1 MTKRYPMKEILDTS
15 IPIIAEMTLYN
26 LMIVFDMMMIGNYG
40 GNKCLT
46 AVGLS
51 NGVIFTLC
59 DVFISVGL
67 AVSLTSLI
75 ARSIGSRHYKSAQQ
89 YSICGLFLGIIISF
103 LISYFMFHKSEKIL
117 YMAGAR
123 GDILKIANV
132 FNKTMAIS
140 IFFKMNTEII
150 NSILRGYKNTKI
162 PFFTSIIVSSCKIIL
177 DFIFIFGIGRKGLG
191 VFGAA
196 LASILSQIAGFI
208 FSFIY
213 MLDKLKFHGN
223 INLFKLLRVD
233 KIKDILNM
241 YIPASLQEATFN
253 ISRLL
258 CAFMIIKVG
267 SISFA
272 ANQIANTIETI
283 AVMPSEALAISA
295 TTLVGIKIGERNYKD
310 AKKYANKCIYFAV
323 SISLIFSLI
332 FIFMPNLLVG
342 CFVGNKEKKVI
353 ELATLCLLV
362 GAIEQPF
369 IAASTVV
376 EDVFKGMGD
385 AKTPFI
391 ITVISS
397 WCIRVPLFYYYIY
410 KLKYSVVYVWWI
422 TAFQWFINFL
432 LMKIILNKKFKQ
444 HQSCFLCKK

>member
-1 MTKRYPMKEILDTS
+1 MDRKYPMKEILDTS

-75 ARSIGSRHYKSAQQ
+75 ARSIGSRYHKSAQQ
-89 YSICGLFLGIIISF
+89 YCICGLFLGIIISF

-123 GDILKIANV
+123 GDILKIANI

-162 PFFTSIIVSSCKIIL
+162 PFFTAVIISSCKILL
-177 DFIFIFGIGRKGLG
+177 DFIFIFCIGKKGLG

-196 LASILSQIAGFI
+196 LASILSQIIGFI

-213 MLDKLKFHGN
+213 MLDKLKSHGN
-223 INLFKLLRVD
+223 INLFKLLKID

-241 YIPASLQEATFN
+241 YIPASLEEATFS

-258 CAFMIIKVG
+258 CAFMIIKIG
-267 SISFA
+267 SISFS
-272 ANQIANTIETI
+272 ANEIANTIETVSI
-283 AVMPSEALAISA
+283 IPSEALGVST
-295 TTLVGIKIGERNYKD
+295 TTLVGIKIGEKNYKD
-310 AKKYANKCIYFAV
+310 AKKYSNRSLFFAF

-342 CFVGNKEKKVI
+342 FFVGNKERKVI
-353 ELATLCLLV
+353 KLATLCLLV

-376 EDVFKGMGD
+376 EGVLKGIGD

-422 TAFQWFINFL
+422 TAFQWFIDFL

-444 HQSCFLCKK
+444 YQS

>member
-1 MTKRYPMKEILDTS
+1 MDRKYPMKEILDTS

-75 ARSIGSRHYKSAQQ
+75 ARSIGSRYHKSAQQ

-103 LISYFMFHKSEKIL
+103 LISYFMFHKSQKIL

-123 GDILKIANV
+123 GDILKIANI

-162 PFFTSIIVSSCKIIL
+162 PFFTAVIISSCKILL
-177 DFIFIFGIGRKGLG
+177 DFIFIFCIGKKGLG

-196 LASILSQIAGFI
+196 LASILSQIIGFI

-213 MLDKLKFHGN
+213 MLDKLKSHGN
-223 INLFKLLRVD
+223 INLFKLLKID

-241 YIPASLQEATFN
+241 YIPASLEEATFS

-258 CAFMIIKVG
+258 CAFMIIKIG
-267 SISFA
+267 SISFS
-272 ANQIANTIETI
+272 ANEIANTIETVSI
-283 AVMPSEALAISA
+283 IPSEALGVSA
-295 TTLVGIKIGERNYKD
+295 TTLVGIKIGEKNYKD
-310 AKKYANKCIYFAV
+310 AKKYSNRSLFFAF

-342 CFVGNKEKKVI
+342 FFVGNKERKVI
-353 ELATLCLLV
+353 KLATLCLLV

-376 EDVFKGMGD
+376 EGVLKGIGD

-410 KLKYSVVYVWWI
+410 KFKYSVVYVWWI
-422 TAFQWFINFL
+422 TAFQWFIDFL

-444 HQSCFLCKK
+444 YQS

>member
-1 MTKRYPMKEILDTS
+1 MTKKYPMKEILDTS

-89 YSICGLFLGIIISF
+89 YSICGVFLGIIISF

-150 NSILRGYKNTKI
+150 NSILRGYKNTRI
-162 PFFTSIIVSSCKIIL
+162 PFFTAVIISSCKILL
-177 DFIFIFGIGRKGLG
+177 DFIFIFGIGGKGLG

-196 LASILSQIAGFI
+196 LASILSQIMGFI

-213 MLDKLKFHGN
+213 MLDKLKSHGN
-223 INLFKLLRVD
+223 INLFKLFKID

-241 YIPASLQEATFN
+241 YIPASLEEATFS

-258 CAFMIIKVG
+258 CAFMIIKIG
-267 SISFA
+267 SISFS
-272 ANQIANTIETI
+272 ANEIANTIETVSI
-283 AVMPSEALAISA
+283 IPSEALGISA
-295 TTLVGIKIGERNYKD
+295 TTLVGIKIGEKNYKD
-310 AKKYANKCIYFAV
+310 AKKYGNKSLFFAL
-323 SISLIFSLI
+323 SISLIFSLV

-342 CFVGNKEKKVI
+342 FFVGNKERKVI
-353 ELATLCLLV
+353 KLATLCLLV

-376 EDVFKGMGD
+376 EGILKGIGD

-391 ITVISS
+391 VTLISS
-397 WCIRVPLFYYYIY
+397 WCIRVPLIYYYIY
-410 KLKYSVVYVWWI
+410 KLKYSIVYVWWI
-422 TAFQWFINFL
+422 TALQWFIDFI

-444 HQSCFLCKK
+444 YKA

>member
-67 AVSLTSLI
+67 AVSVTSLI
-75 ARSIGSRHYKSAQQ
+75 ARSIGSRHYKNAQQ
-89 YSICGLFLGIIISF
+89 YSICGLFLGVIISF
-103 LISYFMFHKSEKIL
+103 SISYFMFYKSEKIL
-117 YMAGAR
+117 YIAGAR

-162 PFFTSIIVSSCKIIL
+162 PFFTAVIISSCKIIL
-177 DFIFIFGIGRKGLG
+177 DFIFIFGIGKNGLG

-196 LASILSQIAGFI
+196 LASILSQIVGFI

-213 MLDKLKFHGN
+213 MLDKLKSHGN
-223 INLFKLLRVD
+223 INLFKLFKID

-241 YIPASLQEATFN
+241 YIPASLEEATYSV
-253 ISRLL
+253 SRLL
-258 CAFMIIKVG
+258 CAFMIIKIG
-267 SISFA
+267 SISFS
-272 ANQIANTIETI
+272 ANEIANTIETVSI
-283 AVMPSEALAISA
+283 IPSAALGVSA
-295 TTLVGIKIGERNYKD
+295 TTLVGMKIGEKD
-310 AKKYANKCIYFAV
+310 YRGAKEYANKSVWFAV
-323 SISLIFSLI
+323 SISLIFSLL

-342 CFVGNKEKKVI
+342 CFVGNKEKNVVK
-353 ELATLCLLV
+353 LATVCLLV

-376 EDVFKGMGD
+376 EDILKGMGD

-391 ITVISS
+391 VTLISS

-422 TAFQWFINFL
+422 TAFQWFIDFL
-432 LMKIILNKKFKQ
+432 LMKIILKKKFNK
-444 HQSCFLCKK
+444 FKL

>member
-1 MTKRYPMKEILDTS
+1 MDRKYPMKEILDTS

-75 ARSIGSRHYKSAQQ
+75 ARSIGSRYYKSAQQ

-123 GDILKIANV
+123 GDILKIANI

-162 PFFTSIIVSSCKIIL
+162 PFFTAVIISSCKILL
-177 DFIFIFGIGRKGLG
+177 DFIFIFCIGKKGLG

-196 LASILSQIAGFI
+196 LASILSQIIGFI

-213 MLDKLKFHGN
+213 MLDKLKSHGN
-223 INLFKLLRVD
+223 INLFKLLKID

-241 YIPASLQEATFN
+241 YIPASLEEATFS

-258 CAFMIIKVG
+258 CAFMIIKIG
-267 SISFA
+267 SISFS
-272 ANQIANTIETI
+272 ANEIANTIETVSI
-283 AVMPSEALAISA
+283 IPSEALGVST
-295 TTLVGIKIGERNYKD
+295 TTLVGIKIGEKNYKD
-310 AKKYANKCIYFAV
+310 AKKYSNRSLFFAF

-342 CFVGNKEKKVI
+342 FFVGNKERKVI
-353 ELATLCLLV
+353 KLATLCLLV

-376 EDVFKGMGD
+376 EGVLKGIGD

-410 KLKYSVVYVWWI
+410 KFKYSVVYVWWI
-422 TAFQWFINFL
+422 TAFQWFIDFL

-444 HQSCFLCKK
+444 YQS

>member
-1 MTKRYPMKEILDTS
+1 MNKKCSMKEILDTS

-26 LMIVFDMMMIGNYG
+26 LMVVLDMMMIGNYG
-40 GNKCLT
+40 GNKYLT

-67 AVSLTSLI
+67 AVAITSLI
-75 ARSIGSRHYKSAQQ
+75 ARSIGSRNYKNAQQ

-103 LISYFMFHKSEKIL
+103 IISYSMFYKSERIL
-117 YMAGAR
+117 YMVGAR

-162 PFFTSIIVSSCKIIL
+162 PFLTAVIISSCKIIL
-177 DFIFIFGIGRKGLG
+177 DFIFIFGMGEKSLG

-196 LASILSQIAGFI
+196 LASILSQITGFT

-213 MLDKLKFHGN
+213 MLNKLKSHGN
-223 INLFKLLRVD
+223 INLFKLLKIN

-241 YIPASLQEATFN
+241 YIPASLEEAVYS

-258 CAFMIIKVG
+258 SAFMIINIG
-267 SISFA
+267 SVSFS
-272 ANQIANTIETI
+272 ANEIANTIETVSI
-283 AVMPSEALAISA
+283 IPSEALGVAA
-295 TTLVGIKIGERNYKD
+295 TTLVGIKIGERDYKE
-310 AKKYANKCIYFAV
+310 AKKCGNRSLIFAV

-342 CFVGNKEKKVI
+342 CFVGNKEKKVLK
-353 ELATLCLLV
+353 LATLCLVV

-376 EDVFKGMGD
+376 EDVLKGIGD

-391 ITVISS
+391 VTLISS
-397 WCIRVPLFYYYIY
+397 WCIRVPLIYYYIY
-410 KLKYSVVYVWWI
+410 KSRYSVVYVWWI
-422 TAFQWFINFL
+422 TALQWFIDFL
-432 LMKIILNKKFKQ
+432 LMKIILNKKFKKY
-444 HQSCFLCKK
+444 SL

>member
-1 MTKRYPMKEILDTS
+1 MDRKYPMKEILDTS

-59 DVFISVGL
+59 NVFISVGL

-123 GDILKIANV
+123 GDILKIANI

-162 PFFTSIIVSSCKIIL
+162 PSFTAVIISSCKILL
-177 DFIFIFGIGRKGLG
+177 DFIFIFGIGKKGLG

-196 LASILSQIAGFI
+196 LASILSQITGFI

-213 MLDKLKFHGN
+213 ILDKLKFHGN
-223 INLFKLLRVD
+223 INFFKLLKID

-241 YIPASLQEATFN
+241 YIPASLEEAAFS

-258 CAFMIIKVG
+258 CAFMIIKIG
-267 SISFA
+267 SISFS
-272 ANQIANTIETI
+272 ANEIANTIETVSI
-283 AVMPSEALAISA
+283 IPSEALGVSA
-295 TTLVGIKIGERNYKD
+295 TTLVGIKIGEKNYKD
-310 AKKYANKCIYFAV
+310 AKEYGNKSLFFAL
-323 SISLIFSLI
+323 SISLIFSLV

-342 CFVGNKEKKVI
+342 FFVGNKERKVI
-353 ELATLCLLV
+353 KLATLCLLV

-376 EDVFKGMGD
+376 EGVLKGIGD

-391 ITVISS
+391 VTLISS

-422 TAFQWFINFL
+422 TAFQWFIDFL

-444 HQSCFLCKK
+444 YQ